1 MLKNFEEY
9 KKTNKSSINEKV
21 NYEKYPY
28 YTKENV
34 EQYPEYLK
42 ELDTLIKKLDITLG
56 SLWSNVS
63 SLSIADILG
72 GTEDF
77 NELGKSLQSTM
88 RRYSELYRKVSNS
101 IHNVLTKEEYE
112 EKYSNP
118 ELGIILDEMNFYIN
132 DKADLLDEIYELY
145 DDMKKSMI
153 DYRETQTDLMA
164 KSDIFDSNNTASIIE
179 IHSPDIES

>member
-1 MLKNFEEY
+1 
-9 KKTNKSSINEKV
+9 
-21 NYEKYPY
+21 
-28 YTKENV
+28 
-34 EQYPEYLK
+34 
-42 ELDTLIKKLDITLG
+42 
-56 SLWSNVS
+56 
-63 SLSIADILG
+63 
-72 GTEDF
+72 
-77 NELGKSLQSTM
+77 M

-179 IHSPDIES
+179 IDSPDIES